1 VLLPRGDELATPTEW
16 SHAIAQQLLNRYG
29 VLTRESIMQENLPGG
44 FSAIYDVLKAME
56 ESGRIRRGY
65 FVAGLGAT
73 QFALPSAVD
82 LLRSLRSGPAPE
94 RPEMVTMAVTDP
106 ANPYG
111 SVLKW
116 PQTEETEA
124 QDASAVRTLTRSVGA
139 SVVLRN
145 GELLA
150 YLRRGNPNLQV
161 FLAAEE
167 PERTNA
173 ARDLAV
179 YLSASAQEEMRNS
192 TDGDEARRR
201 GGLLIATI
209 NGEPAHLHW
218 MSRVLQDAGFQAA
231 PTGLN
236 VRRMLPPVSRVGV
249 ATGEVQ

>member
-1 VLLPRGDELATPTEW
+1 
-16 SHAIAQQLLNRYG
+16 LLNRYG
-29 VLTRESIMQENLPGG
+29 VLTRESIAQENLPGG

-82 LLRSLRSGPAPE
+82 LLRSLRGDAAPAKS
-94 RPEMVTMAVTDP
+94 EMVTIAVTDP

-116 PQTEETEA
+116 PSIPESDS
-124 QDASAVRTLTRSVGA
+124 QDASASRTLTRSVGA

-145 GELLA
+145 GELVA
-150 YLRRGNPNLQV
+150 YMRRGNPNVQV
-161 FLAAEE
+161 FLPAEE

-179 YLSASAQEEMRNS
+179 YLSKRAQEQMG
-192 TDGDEARRR
+192 DADEARQR
-201 GGLLIATI
+201 GGMLISTI
-209 NGEPAHLHW
+209 NGEPAQLHW
-218 MSRVLQDAGFQAA
+218 MSRLLQDAGFQAA

-236 VRRMLPPVSRVGV
+236 VRRILAPAA
-249 ATGEVQ
+249 ATHEVH